1 MTKRAQTLGELR
13 VSGYKVLPVKEEMRK
28 NLLDKIKRKE
38 RLFPGIIGYDRTVV
52 PALVNAMLSKH
63 DFILLGLR
71 GQAKTRTLRG
81 LVAFLDEAI
90 PAIQGCEINDNPFAP
105 VCKACRKKV
114 AEMGDRT
121 PITWIP
127 GEARFREKLATPDV
141 TIADLIGDVD
151 PIKAASL
158 RLTYADEEVIH
169 YGIIPRTNRG
179 IFAINELPDLPPRI
193 QVGLLNIME
202 ERDLQIRGFPIRIP
216 LDILIVYSANPEDY
230 TNRGNII
237 TPLRDRIDSQIM
249 THYPEGMEDSLAI
262 TEQEAWTRRDG
273 NCELVVPRYIEELIE
288 EIAFQARKS
297 EFVDQKSGVSARLPI
312 SARENLLSNMER
324 RAVLTGE
331 KKVYPRICDL
341 AALVPA
347 VSGKIELVYEGEQE
361 GPTQVAKRL
370 IGQAVNKLFTDHFPA
385 AHKEKR
391 RKEAAATTLDTPYK
405 EILGWFSEG
414 NSILVSDEMPASEY
428 LAALDKV
435 GGLKEIAKKYFP
447 AGNPEEQGLV
457 MELILEGLHQNATLA
472 KENLESRTS
481 YRDMLET
488 MLRGIGETI
497 GGKD

>member
-71 GQAKTRTLRG
+71 GQAKTRILRG

-114 AEMGDRT
+114 TELGDST
-121 PITWIP
+121 PIAWIP

-385 AHKEKR
+385 AHKEKK
-391 RKEAAATTLDTPYK
+391 RKEAAPMTLDTPYK

-414 NSILVSDEMPASEY
+414 NSTLVSDEMPASEY

-435 GGLKEIAKKYFP
+435 RGLKEIAKKYFP

>member
-1 MTKRAQTLGELR
+1 
-13 VSGYKVLPVKEEMRK
+13 
-28 NLLDKIKRKE
+28 
-38 RLFPGIIGYDRTVV
+38 
-52 PALVNAMLSKH
+52 
-63 DFILLGLR
+63 
-71 GQAKTRTLRG
+71 
-81 LVAFLDEAI
+81 
-90 PAIQGCEINDNPFAP
+90 
-105 VCKACRKKV
+105 
-114 AEMGDRT
+114 
-121 PITWIP
+121 
-127 GEARFREKLATPDV
+127 
-141 TIADLIGDVD
+141 
-151 PIKAASL
+151 
-158 RLTYADEEVIH
+158 
-169 YGIIPRTNRG
+169 
-179 IFAINELPDLPPRI
+179 
-193 QVGLLNIME
+193 
-202 ERDLQIRGFPIRIP
+202 
-216 LDILIVYSANPEDY
+216 
-230 TNRGNII
+230 
-237 TPLRDRIDSQIM
+237 
-249 THYPEGMEDSLAI
+249 
-262 TEQEAWTRRDG
+262 
-273 NCELVVPRYIEELIE
+273 
-288 EIAFQARKS
+288 
-297 EFVDQKSGVSARLPI
+297 
-312 SARENLLSNMER
+312 MER

-385 AHKEKR
+385 AHKEKK
-391 RKEAAATTLDTPYK
+391 RKEAAPMTLDTPYK

-435 GGLKEIAKKYFP
+435 RGLKEIAKKFFP

>member
-1 MTKRAQTLGELR
+1 MSKQATTIGELKAG
-13 VSGYKVLPVKEEMRK
+13 GYKVLSVKEEMRG
-28 NLLDKIKRKE
+28 NLLAKIKRSEK
-38 RLFPGIIGYDRTVV
+38 LFPGIIGYDRTVI
-52 PALVNAMLSKH
+52 PALVNALLSKH

-71 GQAKTRTLRG
+71 GQAKTRILRG

-90 PAIQGCEINDNPFAP
+90 PTIQGCEINDNPFAP
-105 VCKACRKKV
+105 VCKSCRKKV
-114 AEMGDRT
+114 AEQGDRT
-121 PITWIP
+121 TVAWITR
-127 GEARFREKLATPDV
+127 EERFREKLATPDV

-151 PIKAASL
+151 PIKAAAQ

-202 ERDLQIRGFPIRIP
+202 ERDLQIRGFPVRIP
-216 LDILIVYSANPEDY
+216 LDILIVYTANPEDY

-249 THYPEGMEDSLAI
+249 THYPETMEDSLAI

-273 NCELVVPRYIEELIE
+273 QCEMVVPRYIEELIE

-312 SARENLLSNMER
+312 SARENLVSNMER

-331 KKVYPRICDL
+331 KKVYPRICDFS
-341 AALVPA
+341 ALVPA
-347 VSGKIELVYEGEQE
+347 VAGKIELVYEGEQE

-370 IGQAVNKLFTDHFPA
+370 IGQAVNKLFTDHFPL

-405 EILGWFSEG
+405 EVLGWFSEG
-414 NSILVSDEMPASEY
+414 NSIVVSDEMPASEY
-428 LAALDKV
+428 LAALDRV
-435 GGLKEIAKKYFP
+435 RGLKEVAREYFSVKS
-447 AGNPEEQGLV
+447 PEEQGLV
-457 MELILEGLHQNATLA
+457 MELVLEGLHQNATLA